1 MARRL
6 RRTVYIGDQRWK
18 ISRSRRLRQD
28 DGQCDYAAREIR
40 ICSTLSG
47 LDLMDTLIHEV
58 LHARWPDLSE
68 DAVEELATTLAGI
81 LDAEGFRH
89 AEDDEIA

>member
-18 ISRSRRLRQD
+18 ISRSRRLRKD
-28 DGQCDYAAREIR
+28 AGQCDYAAREIR

-89 AEDDEIA
+89 GEED